1 MIAGVHMKT
10 KILRSLMLAAVVW
23 HSGLHAEIIVDPEVI
38 KTFPK
43 EAVTVRA
50 QRSTIYQLGTFE
62 EGEALG
68 VEVSVLNE
76 VYKDISIYFVD
87 AANMTLARQN
97 LPFTFVDVTKK
108 NAPFRLM
115 FKVTAPGPYYLVI
128 DNRFANVIDKKVVYQ
143 LAFVKHLSN
152 EQIQAQKADFEK
164 AYTGLKQT
172 FDFKDFNIR
181 IGPCGQVNA
190 FSTTE
195 TGDVTICSEIINE
208 LSGRPGALIA
218 VILHELGHT
227 LLNLWGLPNFANED
241 DADQFATIM
250 LLRSGQEGKQA
261 LYEWMQVYAEQDSR
275 AQAANMLI
283 AGDTHSLSV
292 QRIRNIQASMKNSA
306 DLMSRWNNVLYPHMT
321 SDTLKAIIA
330 NPAPYDNPAAA
341 TRELAKR

>member
-1 MIAGVHMKT
+1 MKT
-10 KILRSLMLAAVVW
+10 KILRTLILVAAVW
-23 HSGLHAEIIVDPEVI
+23 NSGLHAEIIVDPEVI
-38 KTFPK
+38 KTLPK
-43 EAVTVRA
+43 DAVTVRA
-50 QRSTIYQLGTFE
+50 QRSTIYQLENFE
-62 EGEALG
+62 EGEAFG
-68 VEVSVLNE
+68 VEVNVLNE
-76 VYKDISIYFVD
+76 VYKDISVYFVD

-97 LPFTFVDVTKK
+97 LPFKFLEGATKK
-108 NAPFRLM
+108 IAPFRLM
-115 FKVTAPGPYYLVI
+115 VKVTTPGPYYLVI
-128 DNRFANVIDKKVVYQ
+128 DNRFAKVIDKKVVYQ

-152 EQIQAQKADFEK
+152 EQIQAQKTDFEK
-164 AYTGLKQT
+164 TYTVLKRT

-195 TGDVTICSEIINE
+195 TGDVTICSEIISE
-208 LSGRPGALIA
+208 MSGRPGALIA

-250 LLRSGQEGKQA
+250 LLRSGEEGKQA
-261 LYEWMQVYAEQDSR
+261 LYEWIQVYAEQDSR

-321 SDTLKAIIA
+321 SDTLKAVIA
-330 NPAPYDNPAAA
+330 NPASYDNPAAA